1 MSKSKSK
8 SPAAKSRSGHP
19 ARRTSDGASVFEQP
33 VRNAMARYAAQLRAF
48 FNERHT
54 AADTEAGIEGL
65 VTLLTVHSRL
75 RNQISVTELEHDALA
90 IQFGD
95 LRAIGEDVAIACASI
110 LKEFVLFLAETGLWS
125 GTVEEF
131 KAVFELISAQ
141 SGESPIVVPELDEA
155 TADEKWSKLPM
166 VATARQLLAWVG
178 EGRAVQPNGLLLES
192 ELVSAAAAIGID
204 VVFDA
209 DARPESFRWVPEA
222 GTAVGS
228 LAHIPKLGAYWD
240 ALLRAGMLTKQDD
253 KAVPT
258 PVVAEAL
265 AADSGFSARGIK
277 DIIAEGIYAH
287 VLLNAIGPENDH
299 TITQM
304 AAALMSKAGSNNPP
318 RTDVAFQVPTVD
330 DLEPEQA
337 HLQPL
342 FEKTIPG
349 AEAILRALESEGMV
363 RIGKH
368 LRVPRVL
375 RAPLERALTRVAEE
389 VLG

>member
-8 SPAAKSRSGHP
+8 PAKSRSGHP
-19 ARRTSDGASVFEQP
+19 ARRTSNGASVFEQP
-33 VRNAMARYAAQLRAF
+33 VRDAMLRYVAQLRAF
-48 FNERHT
+48 FNERHS
-54 AADTEAGIEGL
+54 AADTEAGIEGM

-75 RNQISVTELEHDALA
+75 RTKVSVTELEHDALA

-95 LRAIGEDVAIACASI
+95 LRSIGDDVAIACASI
-110 LKEFVLFLAETGLWS
+110 LKEFVMFLAETGLWS

-141 SGESPIVVPELDEA
+141 SGESPVVVPELDEA
-155 TADEKWSKLPM
+155 TADEKWLALPL

-178 EGRAVQPNGLLLES
+178 EGRAVRPNGLLEES
-192 ELVSAAAAIGID
+192 EIVSAAAAIGIE

-209 DARPESFRWVPEA
+209 DAQPETFSWVPAA

-228 LAHIPKLGAYWD
+228 LAHIPKLSTYWD
-240 ALLRAGMLTKQDD
+240 ALLRAGLLTKQDNQ
-253 KAVPT
+253 AVPT
-258 PVVAEAL
+258 PVVSEAL
-265 AADSGFSARGIK
+265 LADHGFGARGIK

-299 TITQM
+299 TVTQM
-304 AAALMSKAGSNNPP
+304 AAALLSKAGSNNPP
-318 RTDVAFQVPTVD
+318 RSEVAFQIPAVD
-330 DLEPEQA
+330 ELEPEQA

-342 FEKTIPG
+342 FEKVIPG
-349 AEAILRALESEGMV
+349 AEAILRALEAEGMV

>member
-8 SPAAKSRSGHP
+8 PAKSRSGHP
-19 ARRTSDGASVFEQP
+19 ARRTSNGASVFEQP
-33 VRNAMARYAAQLRAF
+33 VRNAMLRYIAQLRAF
-48 FNERHT
+48 FTERHS
-54 AADTEAGIEGL
+54 AADTEAGIEGM

-75 RNQISVTELEHDALA
+75 RTKVSVTELEHDALA

-95 LRAIGEDVAIACASI
+95 LRAIGDDVAIACASI
-110 LKEFVLFLAETGLWS
+110 LKEFVMFLAETGLWS

-141 SGESPIVVPELDEA
+141 SGESPVVVPELDEA
-155 TADEKWSKLPM
+155 TADEKWLALPL

-178 EGRAVQPNGLLLES
+178 EGRAVRPNGLLE
-192 ELVSAAAAIGID
+192 EFEIVSAAAAIGIE
-204 VVFDA
+204 VTFDA
-209 DARPESFRWVPEA
+209 DSQPETFSWVPAA

-228 LAHIPKLGAYWD
+228 LAHIPKLGTYWD
-240 ALLRAGMLTKQDD
+240 ALLRAGLLTKQGN

-258 PVVAEAL
+258 PVVSEAL
-265 AADSGFSARGIK
+265 LADHGFGARGIK

-299 TITQM
+299 TVTQM
-304 AAALMSKAGSNNPP
+304 AAALLSKAGSNNPP
-318 RTDVAFQVPTVD
+318 RSEVAFQIPAVD
-330 DLEPEQA
+330 ELEPEQA

>member
-75 RNQISVTELEHDALA
+75 RNQVSVTELEHDALA

-178 EGRAVQPNGLLLES
+178 EGRAVQPNGLLKES

-209 DARPESFRWVPEA
+209 DAQPESFRWVPEA

-228 LAHIPKLGAYWD
+228 LAHLPKLGAYWD

-258 PVVAEAL
+258 P
-265 AADSGFSARGIK
+265 GGGGSARSRLRVQRPWHQGHHR
-277 DIIAEGIYAH
+277 GGH
-287 VLLNAIGPENDH
+287 
-299 TITQM
+299 
-304 AAALMSKAGSNNPP
+304 
-318 RTDVAFQVPTVD
+318 
-330 DLEPEQA
+330 
-337 HLQPL
+337 
-342 FEKTIPG
+342 
-349 AEAILRALESEGMV
+349 LRA
-363 RIGKH
+363 
-368 LRVPRVL
+368 
-375 RAPLERALTRVAEE
+375 RAAQRHRPGERPHHHPDGGGPDEQGRLQQPAAHRSCLPDSNR
-389 VLG
+389 

>member
-8 SPAAKSRSGHP
+8 PAKSRSGHP
-19 ARRTSDGASVFEQP
+19 ARRTSNGASVFEQP
-33 VRNAMARYAAQLRAF
+33 VRDAMLRYVAQLRAF
-48 FNERHT
+48 FNERHS
-54 AADTEAGIEGL
+54 AADTEAGIEGM

-75 RNQISVTELEHDALA
+75 RTKVSVTELEHDALA

-95 LRAIGEDVAIACASI
+95 LRAIGDDVAIACASI
-110 LKEFVLFLAETGLWS
+110 LKEFVMFLAETGLWS

-141 SGESPIVVPELDEA
+141 SGESPVVVPELDEA
-155 TADEKWSKLPM
+155 TADEKWLALPL

-178 EGRAVQPNGLLLES
+178 EGRAVRPNGLLEES
-192 ELVSAAAAIGID
+192 EIVSAAAAIGIE

-209 DARPESFRWVPEA
+209 DAQPETFSWVPAA

-228 LAHIPKLGAYWD
+228 LAHIPKLSTYWD
-240 ALLRAGMLTKQDD
+240 ALLRAGLLTKQDNQ
-253 KAVPT
+253 AVPT
-258 PVVAEAL
+258 PVVSEAL
-265 AADSGFSARGIK
+265 LADHGFGARGIK

-299 TITQM
+299 TVTQM
-304 AAALMSKAGSNNPP
+304 AAALLSKAGSNNPP
-318 RTDVAFQVPTVD
+318 RSEVAFQIPAVD
-330 DLEPEQA
+330 ELEPEQA

-349 AEAILRALESEGMV
+349 AEAILRALEAEGMV

>member
-8 SPAAKSRSGHP
+8 PAKSRSGHP
-19 ARRTSDGASVFEQP
+19 ARRTSNGASVFEQP
-33 VRNAMARYAAQLRAF
+33 VRNAMLRYVAQLRAF
-48 FNERHT
+48 FNERHS
-54 AADTEAGIEGL
+54 AADTEAGIEGM

-75 RNQISVTELEHDALA
+75 RTKVSVTELEHDALA

-95 LRAIGEDVAIACASI
+95 LRAIGDDVAIACASI
-110 LKEFVLFLAETGLWS
+110 LKEFVMFLAETGLWS

-141 SGESPIVVPELDEA
+141 SGESPVVVPELDEA
-155 TADEKWSKLPM
+155 TADEKWLALPL

-178 EGRAVQPNGLLLES
+178 EGRAVRPNGLLEES
-192 ELVSAAAAIGID
+192 EIVSAAAAIGIE
-204 VVFDA
+204 VVFDT
-209 DARPESFRWVPEA
+209 DAQPETFSWVPAA

-228 LAHIPKLGAYWD
+228 LAHIPKLSTYWD
-240 ALLRAGMLTKQDD
+240 ALLRAGLLTKQDNQ
-253 KAVPT
+253 AVPT
-258 PVVAEAL
+258 PVVSEAL
-265 AADSGFSARGIK
+265 LADHGFGARGIK

-299 TITQM
+299 TVTQM
-304 AAALMSKAGSNNPP
+304 AAALLSKAGSNNPP
-318 RTDVAFQVPTVD
+318 RSEVAFQIPAVD
-330 DLEPEQA
+330 ELEPEQA

-349 AEAILRALESEGMV
+349 AEAILRALEAEGMV

>member
-8 SPAAKSRSGHP
+8 PAKSRSGHP
-19 ARRTSDGASVFEQP
+19 ARRTSNGASVFEQP
-33 VRNAMARYAAQLRAF
+33 VRNAMLRYVAQLRAF
-48 FNERHT
+48 FNERHS
-54 AADTEAGIEGL
+54 AADTEAGIEGM

-75 RNQISVTELEHDALA
+75 RTKVSVTELEHDALA

-95 LRAIGEDVAIACASI
+95 LRAIGDDVAIACASI
-110 LKEFVLFLAETGLWS
+110 LKEFVMFLAETGLWS

-141 SGESPIVVPELDEA
+141 SGESPVVVPELDEA
-155 TADEKWSKLPM
+155 TADEKWLALPL

-178 EGRAVQPNGLLLES
+178 EGRAVRPNGLLEKS
-192 ELVSAAAAIGID
+192 EIVSAAAAIGIE

-209 DARPESFRWVPEA
+209 DAQPETFSWVPAA

-228 LAHIPKLGAYWD
+228 LAHIPKLSTYWD
-240 ALLRAGMLTKQDD
+240 ALLRAGLLTKQDNQ
-253 KAVPT
+253 AVPT
-258 PVVAEAL
+258 PVVSEAL
-265 AADSGFSARGIK
+265 LADHGFGARGIK

-299 TITQM
+299 TVTQM
-304 AAALMSKAGSNNPP
+304 AAALLSKAGSNNPP
-318 RTDVAFQVPTVD
+318 RSEVAFQIPAVD
-330 DLEPEQA
+330 ELEPEQT

>member
-8 SPAAKSRSGHP
+8 PAKSRSGHP
-19 ARRTSDGASVFEQP
+19 ARRTSNGASVFEQP
-33 VRNAMARYAAQLRAF
+33 VRNAMLRYVAQLRAF
-48 FNERHT
+48 FNERHS
-54 AADTEAGIEGL
+54 AADTEAGIEGM

-75 RNQISVTELEHDALA
+75 RTKVSVTELEHDALA

-95 LRAIGEDVAIACASI
+95 LRAIGDDVAIACASI
-110 LKEFVLFLAETGLWS
+110 LKEFVMFLAETGLWS

-141 SGESPIVVPELDEA
+141 SGESPVVVPELDEA
-155 TADEKWSKLPM
+155 TADEKWLALPL
-166 VATARQLLAWVG
+166 VATTRQLLAWVG
-178 EGRAVQPNGLLLES
+178 EGRAVRPNGLLEES
-192 ELVSAAAAIGID
+192 EIVSAAAAIGIE
-204 VVFDA
+204 VVFDT
-209 DARPESFRWVPEA
+209 DAQPETFSWVPAA

-228 LAHIPKLGAYWD
+228 LAHIPKLSTYWD
-240 ALLRAGMLTKQDD
+240 ALLRAGLLTKQDNQ
-253 KAVPT
+253 AVPT
-258 PVVAEAL
+258 PVVSEAL
-265 AADSGFSARGIK
+265 LADHGFGARGIK

-299 TITQM
+299 TVTQM
-304 AAALMSKAGSNNPP
+304 AAALLSKAGSNNPP
-318 RTDVAFQVPTVD
+318 RSEVAFQIPAVD
-330 DLEPEQA
+330 ELEPEQA

-349 AEAILRALESEGMV
+349 AEAILRALEAEGMV

>member
-8 SPAAKSRSGHP
+8 PAKSRSGHP
-19 ARRTSDGASVFEQP
+19 ARRTSNGASVFEQP
-33 VRNAMARYAAQLRAF
+33 VRDAMLRYVAQLRAF
-48 FNERHT
+48 FNERHS
-54 AADTEAGIEGL
+54 AADTEAGIEGM

-75 RNQISVTELEHDALA
+75 RTKVSVTELEHDALA

-95 LRAIGEDVAIACASI
+95 LRSIGDDVAIACASI
-110 LKEFVLFLAETGLWS
+110 LKEFVMFLAETGLWS

-141 SGESPIVVPELDEA
+141 SGESPVVVPELDEA
-155 TADEKWSKLPM
+155 TADEKWLALPL

-178 EGRAVQPNGLLLES
+178 EGRAVRPNGLLEES
-192 ELVSAAAAIGID
+192 EIVSAAAAIGIE

-209 DARPESFRWVPEA
+209 DAQPETFSWVPAA

-228 LAHIPKLGAYWD
+228 LAHIPKLSTYWD
-240 ALLRAGMLTKQDD
+240 ALLRAGLLTKQDNQ
-253 KAVPT
+253 AVPT
-258 PVVAEAL
+258 PVVSEAL
-265 AADSGFSARGIK
+265 LADHGFGARGIK

-299 TITQM
+299 TVTQM
-304 AAALMSKAGSNNPP
+304 AAALLSKAGSNNPP
-318 RTDVAFQVPTVD
+318 RSEVAFQIPAVD
-330 DLEPEQA
+330 ELEPEQA

-342 FEKTIPG
+342 LEKTIPG
-349 AEAILRALESEGMV
+349 AEAILRALEAEGMV

>member
-8 SPAAKSRSGHP
+8 ASKSRSGHP
-19 ARRTSDGASVFEQP
+19 ARRTSDGASAFEQP
-33 VRNAMARYAAQLRAF
+33 VRNAMTPYVAQLRAF

-75 RNQISVTELEHDALA
+75 RNEISVTELEHDALA

-95 LRAIGEDVAIACASI
+95 LRAIGDDVAIACASI
-110 LKEFVLFLAETGLWS
+110 LKEFVLFLAETGKWS
-125 GTVEEF
+125 STVEEF
-131 KAVFELISAQ
+131 RTVFDLISAQ
-141 SGESPIVVPELDEA
+141 SGESPITVPELDEA
-155 TADEKWSKLPM
+155 TADQKWAKLEM
-166 VATARQLLAWVG
+166 VATARKLLAWVG
-178 EGRAVQPNGLLLES
+178 EGRAVTPTGLLLDS
-192 ELVSAAAAIGID
+192 ELESAAAAIGLDIVLD
-204 VVFDA
+204 
-209 DARPESFRWVPEA
+209 PEAAPSTLLWTPVA
-222 GTAVGS
+222 GTAISS
-228 LAHIPKLGAYWD
+228 LAQLPKLGAYWD
-240 ALLRAGMLTKQDD
+240 ALLRAGMLTKQDA

-258 PVVAEAL
+258 PVVSDAL
-265 AADSGFSARGIK
+265 LADTGFGARGIK

-287 VLLNAIGPENDH
+287 LLLNSLGSESDH

-304 AAALMSKAGSNNPP
+304 AAALLSKAGSNNPP
-318 RTDVAFQVPTVD
+318 RTQVAFQIPTVE

-349 AEAILRALESEGMV
+349 AEAIMRALESEGML

-375 RAPLERALTRVAEE
+375 RASLERSLTRVAEE
-389 VLG
+389 VLGS

>member
-8 SPAAKSRSGHP
+8 PAKSRSGHP
-19 ARRTSDGASVFEQP
+19 ARRTSNGASVFEQP
-33 VRNAMARYAAQLRAF
+33 VRNAMLRYVAQLRAF
-48 FNERHT
+48 FNERHS
-54 AADTEAGIEGL
+54 AADTEAGIEGM

-75 RNQISVTELEHDALA
+75 RTKVSVTELEHDALA

-95 LRAIGEDVAIACASI
+95 LRAIGDDVAIACASI
-110 LKEFVLFLAETGLWS
+110 LKEFVMFLAETGLWS

-141 SGESPIVVPELDEA
+141 SGESPVVVPELDEA
-155 TADEKWSKLPM
+155 TADEKWLALPL

-178 EGRAVQPNGLLLES
+178 EGRAVRPNGLLEES
-192 ELVSAAAAIGID
+192 EIVSAAAAIGIE
-204 VVFDA
+204 VVFDT
-209 DARPESFRWVPEA
+209 DAQPETFSWVPAA

-228 LAHIPKLGAYWD
+228 LAHIPKLSTYWD
-240 ALLRAGMLTKQDD
+240 ALLRAGLLTKQDNQ
-253 KAVPT
+253 AVPT
-258 PVVAEAL
+258 PVVSEAL
-265 AADSGFSARGIK
+265 LADHGFGARGIK

-299 TITQM
+299 TVTQM
-304 AAALMSKAGSNNPP
+304 AAALLSKAGSNNPP
-318 RTDVAFQVPTVD
+318 RSEVAFQIPAVD
-330 DLEPEQA
+330 ELEPEQA

-349 AEAILRALESEGMV
+349 AEAILRARESEGMV

>member
-8 SPAAKSRSGHP
+8 PAKSRSGHP
-19 ARRTSDGASVFEQP
+19 ARRTSNGASVFEQP
-33 VRNAMARYAAQLRAF
+33 VRNAMLRYVAQLRAF
-48 FNERHT
+48 FNERHS
-54 AADTEAGIEGL
+54 AADTEAGIEGM

-75 RNQISVTELEHDALA
+75 RTKVSVTELEHDALA

-95 LRAIGEDVAIACASI
+95 LRAIGDDVAIACASI
-110 LKEFVLFLAETGLWS
+110 LKEFVMFLAETGLWS

-141 SGESPIVVPELDEA
+141 SGESPVVVPELDEA
-155 TADEKWSKLPM
+155 TADEKWLALPL

-178 EGRAVQPNGLLLES
+178 EGRAVRPNGLLEES
-192 ELVSAAAAIGID
+192 EIVSAAAAIGIE

-209 DARPESFRWVPEA
+209 DAQPETFSWVPAA

-228 LAHIPKLGAYWD
+228 LAHIPKLSTYWD
-240 ALLRAGMLTKQDD
+240 ALLRAGLLTKQDNQ
-253 KAVPT
+253 AVPT
-258 PVVAEAL
+258 PVVSEAL
-265 AADSGFSARGIK
+265 LADHGFGARGIK

-299 TITQM
+299 TVTQM
-304 AAALMSKAGSNNPP
+304 AAALLSKAGSNNPP
-318 RTDVAFQVPTVD
+318 RSEVAFQIPAVD
-330 DLEPEQA
+330 ELEPEQA

-349 AEAILRALESEGMV
+349 AEAILRALEAEGMV

>member
-8 SPAAKSRSGHP
+8 TAKSRSGHP
-19 ARRTSDGASVFEQP
+19 ARRTSNGASVLEQP
-33 VRNAMARYAAQLRAF
+33 VRNAMMQYVAQLRAF

-75 RNQISVTELEHDALA
+75 RTKVSVTELEHDALA

-95 LRAIGEDVAIACASI
+95 LRAIGDEVAIACASI
-110 LKEFVLFLAETGLWS
+110 LKEFVLFLAETGTWS

-131 KAVFELISAQ
+131 RAVFDLISAQ
-141 SGESPIVVPELDEA
+141 SGESPVVIPELDES
-155 TADEKWSKLPM
+155 TADEKWAKLPM
-166 VATARQLLAWVG
+166 VATARDLLAWVG
-178 EGRAVQPNGLLLES
+178 DGRAVQPNGLLLDS

-209 DARPESFRWVPEA
+209 ESQPESFSWIPEP

-228 LAHIPKLGAYWD
+228 LSHLPKLGAYWD
-240 ALLRAGMLTKQDD
+240 ALLRAGLLTKQGEN
-253 KAVPT
+253 AVPT
-258 PVVAEAL
+258 PVVSEAL
-265 AADSGFSARGIK
+265 AADTGFGARGIK

-287 VLLNAIGPENDH
+287 VLLHAVSPENDH

-304 AAALMSKAGSNNPP
+304 AAALLSKAGSNNPP
-318 RTDVAFQVPTVD
+318 RAEVAFQVPAVG

-368 LRVPRVL
+368 VRVPRVL
-375 RAPLERALTRVAEE
+375 RAPLERALTRVAEV